1 LRFDNYDGQVS
12 TLKKGPAI
20 IGLLL
25 IIFGGL
31 FVIDGILPTR
41 SLGPNPSVLE
51 MILGVGMGLIG
62 WFIRQK
68 GK

>member
-1 LRFDNYDGQVS
+1 LRFDIYDGHVS

-68 GK
+68 RK

>member
-1 LRFDNYDGQVS
+1 MN
-12 TLKKGPAI
+12 KGLAI

-41 SLGPNPSVLE
+41 SLGSNPSVLE

-62 WFIRQK
+62 WFIRQN

>member
-1 LRFDNYDGQVS
+1 LQFDNNDGLVS
-12 TLKKGPAI
+12 TVKKSLAF

-25 IIFGGL
+25 IILGGL
-31 FVIDGILPTR
+31 FVIDGILPVR
-41 SLGPNPSVLE
+41 SHNPNHSVLE
-51 MILGVGMGLIG
+51 IFLGVGMGFIG

>member
-1 LRFDNYDGQVS
+1 LRFDNYDGHVS

-41 SLGPNPSVLE
+41 SLGSNPSVLE

-62 WFIRQK
+62 WFIRQN